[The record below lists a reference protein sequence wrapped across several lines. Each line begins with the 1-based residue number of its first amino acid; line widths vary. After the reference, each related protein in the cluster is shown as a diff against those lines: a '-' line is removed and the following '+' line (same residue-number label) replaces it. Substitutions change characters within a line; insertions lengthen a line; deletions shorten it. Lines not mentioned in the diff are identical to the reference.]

1 MDKSQVYR
9 GMVKTGRGLGVSEM
23 LRPGGLE
30 GFQRLT
36 GLSVIPGTLN
46 IDLTEPFDL
55 TLLNY
60 VTFAELGWSIDLTKH
75 GPEYEGEIGMYYGRA
90 VVANKYPACLIF
102 FTWVTDPYTDAE
114 LVSPHHL
121 RSTLGLRD
129 GDMVEFTLL
138 PDKIVEG

>member
-1 MDKSQVYR
+1 MDKKRVYR
-9 GMVKTGRGLGVSEM
+9 GVVKTGRGAGAAEM
-23 LRPGGLE
+23 AAPDDME
-30 GFQRLT
+30 GFRRLT
-36 GLSVIPGTLN
+36 GLPVIPGTLN

-60 VTFAELGWSIDLTKH
+60 VSFAELGWEFDPAKQGIKYD
-75 GPEYEGEIGMYYGRA
+75 GEIGMYYGKA
-90 VVANKYPACLIF
+90 LVAEKYPSGILF

-121 RSTLGLRD
+121 RSALGLRD

-138 PDKIVEG
+138 PSDTE